1 MLKPGIPLRRR
12 PAAQWE
18 MSVAALH
25 QRGAARIRGGVSG
38 LRQARDTAIIDRA
51 MNKHATRRRF
61 LSTAGA
67 ATLASPWLC
76 GAAHGGEG
84 ATGGRPRDVESRQ
97 ARLLEILRQPVL
109 KRELFKSPVLLES
122 VELLRWN
129 SSYLCRVRSSDGAE
143 GISVAHSGISRLYP
157 IFLHNLRPFFLGKDA
172 RDLDLILEKVYVYGF
187 NFRYNGISLGL
198 PLATIEFAI
207 LDLLGRI
214 AGRSLGQLIGEI
226 HHPEVAVY
234 VATEWRERPLEETV
248 DRIRK
253 AVAEY
258 DAKALKIK
266 VGYLMFMTTDMRA
279 QGPAGKTER
288 LIPLLREIY
297 GRDMALYADANSY
310 YSVKE
315 AIRVGRLLE
324 ENKYAYF
331 EEPVMYDDFEA
342 IKQVADALSIPI
354 ANGEQDQSFV
364 NFRWLIA
371 NDGLE
376 IVQPDSYYF
385 GGLIRCVKVGR
396 MAAAFGKS
404 IVPHMSGG
412 GLGFLYNCHLV
423 SVLPNAGAH
432 HEFKGLDTQVPFEC
446 KTSPLKVAGGKIK
459 VPTGPG
465 CGVEIDPEFIRKH
478 QPVPVNA

>member
-1 MLKPGIPLRRR
+1 MKTSRR
-12 PAAQWE
+12 
-18 MSVAALH
+18 
-25 QRGAARIRGGVSG
+25 
-38 LRQARDTAIIDRA
+38 
-51 MNKHATRRRF
+51 KF
-61 LSTAGA
+61 LSTAA
-67 ATLASPWLC
+67 AAGLASPLLPLSSR
-76 GAAHGGEG
+76 GADSAGR
-84 ATGGRPRDVESRQ
+84 GRPQDAEARQ
-97 ARLLEILRQPVL
+97 SKLLEVLRQPVL
-109 KRELFKSPVLLES
+109 KKELFTSPVLLKS
-122 VELLRWN
+122 VELLRWEN
-129 SSYLCRVRSSDGAE
+129 SYLCRVRSADGAE
-143 GISVAHSGISRLYP
+143 GISVAHSGMSLLHP
-157 IFLHNLRPFFLGKDA
+157 IFLRNLQPFFLGKDA
-172 RDLDLILEKVYVYGF
+172 RELDLILEKIYVYGF

-198 PLATIEFAI
+198 PLATLEFAI

-248 DRIRK
+248 DRIKK

-266 VGYLMFMTTDMRA
+266 VGYLMFMTTDMHA
-279 QGPAGKTER
+279 KGPVGKTER
-288 LIPLLREIY
+288 LIPRLREIF
-297 GRDMALYADANSY
+297 GSEMALYADANGY
-310 YSVKE
+310 YEVNE
-315 AIRVGRLLE
+315 AIRVGKLLE

-342 IKQVADALSIPI
+342 IKQVADALTIPI

-371 NDGLE
+371 NDGIE

-385 GGLIRCVKVGR
+385 GGLIRSVKVGR

-412 GLGFLYNCHLV
+412 GLGFLYNSHLV

-432 HEFKGLDTQVPFEC
+432 HEFKGLQTAVPFEC
-446 KTSPLKVAGGKIK
+446 KTSPLKVVGGKIK

-465 CGVEIDPEFIRKH
+465 LGVEIDPEFVKKH
-478 QPVPVNA
+478 RPVTA

>member
-1 MLKPGIPLRRR
+1 MK
-12 PAAQWE
+12 
-18 MSVAALH
+18 S
-25 QRGAARIRGGVSG
+25 
-38 LRQARDTAIIDRA
+38 
-51 MNKHATRRRF
+51 TRRHF
-61 LSTAGA
+61 LAKAGA
-67 ATLASPWLC
+67 AGLASPLLAVTAR
-76 GAAHGGEG
+76 GAEVTDRVRQPDAE
-84 ATGGRPRDVESRQ
+84 ARQ
-97 ARLLEILRQPVL
+97 ARLRDVLRQPVL
-109 KRELFKSPVLLES
+109 KKELFKSPVIIES
-122 VELLRWN
+122 LELLRWEN
-129 SSYLCRVRSSDGAE
+129 SFLCRVRSTDGAE
-143 GISVAHSGISRLYP
+143 GISVAHSGMRTLYP
-157 IFLHNLRPFFLGKDA
+157 IFLHNLQPFFLGKDI
-172 RDLDLILEKVYVYGF
+172 RELDLILDRVFIYGF

-234 VATEWRERPLEETV
+234 VATEWRERPLEETFE
-248 DRIRK
+248 RIKK

-266 VGYLMFMTTDMRA
+266 VGYLMFMTKDMYA
-279 QGPAGKTER
+279 KGPVGKTER
-288 LIPLLREIY
+288 LIPILREHY
-297 GRDMALYADANSY
+297 GREMALYADANSY
-310 YSVKE
+310 YEVDE
-315 AIRVGRLLE
+315 AVRVGKLLE
-324 ENKYAYF
+324 ENQYSYF

-342 IKQVADALSIPI
+342 IKKVADALTIPI

-371 NDGLE
+371 NDGIE

-385 GGLIRCVKVGR
+385 GGLIRSVKVGR

-412 GLGFLYNCHLV
+412 GLGFLYNIHLV

-432 HEFKGLDTQVPFEC
+432 HEFKGLDTQVRFEC
-446 KTSPLKVAGGKIK
+446 KTSPLKVVGGKIK

-465 CGVEIDPEFIRKH
+465 SGVEIDPDFIKQHR
-478 QPVPVNA
+478 PVIA